1 MKKQLQSNSVYIK
14 DLREY
19 LELSLNAFGKPL
31 GYSGTHITR
40 FERGGQEPTEDM
52 IALICKVYE
61 VDPGY
66 FRGELSVKDAVKKT
80 TKAEM
85 CRMIGGRIKA
95 VRLER
100 GLTQREL
107 AQLVGLSDIHVCN
120 IENGAFNISRKSAEK
135 LAEVLGV
142 GVEWLLNGDESK
154 KDFPA
159 DKKMI
164 NWLWKHPEIR
174 EKLWN
179 EMMENLE

>member
-1 MKKQLQSNSVYIK
+1 MQPNSAYIK
-14 DLREY
+14 NLREY

-40 FERGGQEPTEDM
+40 FERGTHEPTEDA
-52 IALICKVYE
+52 IALICEVYG

-66 FRGELSVKDAVKKT
+66 FRGEVSVSDAVNKT
-80 TKAEM
+80 SKVEA
-85 CRMIGGRIKA
+85 RRLIGERLKA

-100 GLTQREL
+100 DLIQREL
-107 AQLVGLSDIHVCN
+107 AKMSGVSDTHIAN
-120 IENGAFNISRKSAEK
+120 LENGEYNISRRSAEK
-135 LAEVLGV
+135 LAEALEV

-159 DKKMI
+159 DKRMI
-164 NWLWKHPEIR
+164 DWLWKHPEIR

-179 EMMENLE
+179 EMLKNGE

>member
-1 MKKQLQSNSVYIK
+1 MKKILQSDAAYIK
-14 DLREY
+14 KLREY

-40 FERGGQEPTEDM
+40 FERGIHEPSEDT
-52 IALICKVYE
+52 IALICEVYG
-61 VDPGY
+61 VNPGY
-66 FRGELSVKDAVKKT
+66 FRGEVSVEDAVKKT
-80 TKAEM
+80 TKSEM
-85 CRMIGGRIKA
+85 RRMKGERIKT

-100 GLTQREL
+100 GLNQREL
-107 AQLVGLSDIHVCN
+107 AQLSGLSDVHVCN
-120 IENGAFNISRKSAEK
+120 IENGEFNISGKSAER
-135 LAEVLGV
+135 LAEVLEV

-164 NWLWKHPEIR
+164 DWLWKHPEIR

-179 EMMENLE
+179 EMMENAG